1 MKRIRGRFKGREV
14 LERGD
19 VSKEMVKFSLDM
31 CESWSVLVREIT
43 FVNGSDRVWFR
54 RWEGGLVFEK
64 A

>member
-1 MKRIRGRFKGREV
+1 MKRMRGRFKGREV

-43 FVNGSDRVWFR
+43 FVNGSDRVWF
-54 RWEGGLVFEK
+54 
-64 A
+64 